1 MAATSTASAGM
12 SEAQSLSANEQQRPP
27 RRLSVTD
34 ANALANFSQL
44 QAHFR
49 DHRLVIFLDYD
60 GTLTPIVNDPALAL
74 LSPTMKNTLEK
85 LREKFI
91 TGVITGRSLDKI
103 QKFVSIPQLYYAGS
117 HGFDIEGPDGTSIK
131 NQVAAQ
137 FLTDLHGVR
146 DELGEQIKDIAGA
159 EVEDNIF
166 SVSLHYRWKLRCDA
180 CVGVDGTGRRL
191 LTCCVLLPLRMNE
204 GKMVYE
210 FKPKI
215 DWNKGKALLWLLQA
229 LGLDELDDVYTIYIG
244 DDTTDEDAFRLF
256 QAHYN
261 RKGVGIVVTEESV
274 STDASF
280 TLRDTSEVCE
290 FLNRLITCGD
300 HASSSPSSPQ
310 PTDPPPAQ
318 QTLFNCFFLATL
330 NFSISA
336 LLFLRWS
343 EHLPSCAPFTTMRR
357 FSRVIPRAVIA
368 ASQPAPQHRSFNVAG
383 YSKTNDKQWRQ
394 LSSVTDTHDEHTSIT
409 QDHREFITLRWQDGK
424 RSKFHLL
431 HLRTWCPCSECGH
444 STGQRVINCS
454 EINKDELDIEKV
466 FVKGETLNIVW
477 NDHHESSFS
486 CKWLREN
493 SYSKWALDHF
503 AHDMATSPLALDAPV
518 PSTEYARMMDTSED
532 KGLYEALRQVVD
544 HGFTVIR
551 DTPSVPGAVKTLA
564 ERIAPISHS
573 FQYGDVFDVVA
584 EPTPVNIAYTTVYL
598 KSHVD
603 LAYYESPPGL
613 QFLHALRFDK
623 SVKGGESTFVDVFA
637 VAEEF
642 RRLHPKHFATF
653 CRVPATFKKHHLTRP
668 LRVPFD
674 DVMPYYDAYRVFH
687 ELVEGGMHRYEFRLK
702 QGDTVIFN
710 QRRVLHGR
718 KQFTPCSDGVR
729 HLQGTYINID
739 DALCRYNVL
748 RTRFGA
754 DDPAAKN
761 RRVAN
766 GNFS

>member
-1 MAATSTASAGM
+1 MAATSTASAGT
-12 SEAQSLSANEQQRPP
+12 SEAQSLSANEQQRPS
-27 RRLSVTD
+27 RRLSVTN

-146 DELGEQIKDIAGA
+146 DELGEKIKDIAGA

-166 SVSLHYRWKLRCDA
+166 SVSLHYRNVDPTLRTQISSLA
-180 CVGVDGTGRRL
+180 HTVREQHPRI
-191 LTCCVLLPLRMNE
+191 RMNE

-318 QTLFNCFFLATL
+318 QT
-330 NFSISA
+330 
-336 LLFLRWS
+336 
-343 EHLPSCAPFTTMRR
+343 
-357 FSRVIPRAVIA
+357 
-368 ASQPAPQHRSFNVAG
+368 
-383 YSKTNDKQWRQ
+383 
-394 LSSVTDTHDEHTSIT
+394 
-409 QDHREFITLRWQDGK
+409 
-424 RSKFHLL
+424 
-431 HLRTWCPCSECGH
+431 
-444 STGQRVINCS
+444 
-454 EINKDELDIEKV
+454 
-466 FVKGETLNIVW
+466 
-477 NDHHESSFS
+477 
-486 CKWLREN
+486 
-493 SYSKWALDHF
+493 
-503 AHDMATSPLALDAPV
+503 
-518 PSTEYARMMDTSED
+518 
-532 KGLYEALRQVVD
+532 
-544 HGFTVIR
+544 
-551 DTPSVPGAVKTLA
+551 
-564 ERIAPISHS
+564 
-573 FQYGDVFDVVA
+573 
-584 EPTPVNIAYTTVYL
+584 
-598 KSHVD
+598 
-603 LAYYESPPGL
+603 
-613 QFLHALRFDK
+613 
-623 SVKGGESTFVDVFA
+623 
-637 VAEEF
+637 
-642 RRLHPKHFATF
+642 
-653 CRVPATFKKHHLTRP
+653 
-668 LRVPFD
+668 
-674 DVMPYYDAYRVFH
+674 
-687 ELVEGGMHRYEFRLK
+687 
-702 QGDTVIFN
+702 
-710 QRRVLHGR
+710 
-718 KQFTPCSDGVR
+718 
-729 HLQGTYINID
+729 
-739 DALCRYNVL
+739 
-748 RTRFGA
+748 
-754 DDPAAKN
+754 
-761 RRVAN
+761 
-766 GNFS
+766 